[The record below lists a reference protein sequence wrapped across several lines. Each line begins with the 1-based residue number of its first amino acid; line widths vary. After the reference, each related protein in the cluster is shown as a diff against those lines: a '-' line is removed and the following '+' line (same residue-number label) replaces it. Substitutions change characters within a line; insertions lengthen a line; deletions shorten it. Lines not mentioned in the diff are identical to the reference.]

1 MNILAENPA
10 VNLRATAAIAQ
21 RVFLVGC
28 PRSGTTLLQ
37 TMLSAH
43 PLIKSFPETHFFD
56 RLLKLEGR
64 TSLSEPPKGVYR
76 QRTQALIADLR
87 TALGWVQPNN
97 VERAW
102 QILRAMPE
110 LNDFD
115 MPIDSSRLS
124 EQVEVFVSALDTLAL
139 HSGAS
144 IWIEKTPDHLHFA
157 DLISKHISD
166 VKFIHIIRNGPDT
179 VASLY
184 DAAQKY
190 PAVWSDVSTAEN
202 AVKRWN
208 ASIVASLQFRGYPHH
223 HFVLYEKLVKEPEST
238 LRKICEFL
246 GCDYDH
252 RMVNDYSQ
260 EASTL
265 IQNNEPWKADNFSGI
280 RMTGNTKFVE
290 LFDQQQQQCI
300 QKTLKQW
307 PE

>member
-1 MNILAENPA
+1 MSIFAAESV
-10 VNLRATAAIAQ
+10 VNGRVADSIAQ

-64 TSLSEPPKGVYR
+64 TSLREKPKWAYR
-76 QRTQALIADLR
+76 QRTQALMSDLL
-87 TALGWVQPNN
+87 TALGWVKPVNADK
-97 VERAW
+97 AW

-110 LNDFD
+110 LNDAD
-115 MPIDSSRLS
+115 MSTESTRLRVH
-124 EQVEVFVSALDTLAL
+124 VEAFMNALDTMTLR
-139 HSGAS
+139 SGAD
-144 IWIEKTPDHLHFA
+144 IWIEKTPDHLHFVE
-157 DLISKHISD
+157 LISKFIPD
-166 VKFIHIIRNGPDT
+166 AKFVHIIRNGADT

-190 PAVWSDVSTAEN
+190 PAVWSDVSSAEN

-208 ASIVASLQFRGYPHH
+208 ASLAGSMRYRGNPHH
-223 HFVLYEKLVKEPEST
+223 HFVLYENLVKEPEGT
-238 LRKICEFL
+238 LRNICEFL
-246 GCDYDH
+246 DCDYDN

-260 EASTL
+260 EAATL
-265 IQNNEPWKADNFSGI
+265 VQSNEPWKADNFSGI
-280 RMTGNTKFVE
+280 RATGNTKFVAI
-290 LFDQQQQQCI
+290 FDQQQQQYI
-300 QKTLKQW
+300 LKTLKQW